1 MKERRLLERISNWS
15 EGDALRT
22 NQTQVEILVRSVS
35 EHLKRLL
42 NTRQGS
48 VQIDPN
54 FGVPDFT
61 NLAGGTGKG
70 SVKDMEEEIRRMV
83 MRYEPRLKSPRVT
96 LNSEA
101 TDVLSIRFSLHGV
114 LQVDDRDIPLQ
125 ISTTVG
131 SNGKIDISY

>member
-15 EGDALRT
+15 DGDAQRT

-61 NLAGGTGKG
+61 NLADGTGKG

-83 MRYEPRLKSPRVT
+83 MRYEPRLKSPRVA

-101 TDVLSIRFSLHGV
+101 TDVLSIRFSLYGT
-114 LQVDDRDIPLQ
+114 LQVEDRDIPLQ

-131 SNGKIDISY
+131 SNGRIDISY

>member
-1 MKERRLLERISNWS
+1 MKERRLLERISNWND
-15 EGDALRT
+15 GDALRT

-35 EHLKRLL
+35 EHLRRLL

-70 SVKDMEEEIRRMV
+70 SVKDIEEEIRRMV

-101 TDVLSIRFSLHGV
+101 TDVLSIRFSLHGI
-114 LQVDDRDIPLQ
+114 LQVDERDIPLQ

>member
-15 EGDALRT
+15 DGDAQRT

-48 VQIDPN
+48 VQIDPD

-83 MRYEPRLKSPRVT
+83 MRYEPRLKSPRVA
-96 LNSEA
+96 LNSET